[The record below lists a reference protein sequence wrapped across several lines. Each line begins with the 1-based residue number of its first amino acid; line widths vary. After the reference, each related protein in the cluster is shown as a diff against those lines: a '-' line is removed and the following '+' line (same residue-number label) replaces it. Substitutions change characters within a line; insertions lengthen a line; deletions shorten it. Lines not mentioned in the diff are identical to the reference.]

1 MYEVE
6 TGCTDPFGRA
16 CFIHYSWIS
25 YNGRKKGCKRF
36 PKALSLHVTTLEME
50 SLIIS
55 RGTEMLCVPVDRLVY
70 ISSDG
75 NYSTVVTQDNHK
87 QTVSYQ
93 LGQIEDIIDE
103 QLGDAGSRFTRVG
116 RGLIVNVDF
125 VYFIDISMQRLVLS
139 DCLNCFFDLNASRE
153 VLIKLKAYK
162 EALKKYG
169 K

>member
-1 MYEVE
+1 MDGLV
-6 TGCTDPFGRA
+6 
-16 CFIHYSWIS
+16 
-25 YNGRKKGCKRF
+25 
-36 PKALSLHVTTLEME
+36 
-50 SLIIS
+50 IS

-70 ISSDG
+70 FSSDG
-75 NYSTVVTQDNHK
+75 NYSTVVTQDNHR

-125 VYFIDISMQRLVLS
+125 VFFIDISRQRLVLS
-139 DCLNCFFDLNASRE
+139 DC
-153 VLIKLKAYK
+153 LKAYK

-169 K
+169 KL

>member
-1 MYEVE
+1 MDV
-6 TGCTDPFGRA
+6 
-16 CFIHYSWIS
+16 
-25 YNGRKKGCKRF
+25 
-36 PKALSLHVTTLEME
+36 LV
-50 SLIIS
+50 IS

-70 ISSDG
+70 FSSDG
-75 NYSTVVTQDNHK
+75 NYSTVVTQDNHR

-125 VYFIDISMQRLVLS
+125 VFFIDISRQRLVLS
-139 DCLNCFFDLNASRE
+139 DCLNCYHELSASRE

-169 K
+169 KL